1 MVSTPSELG
10 VERSLLSWLDGL
22 GWETH
27 GQDGGR
33 GAIVLDEAYDRQTNE
48 VVYWMLLEEQVLALN
63 DDVTEENVEKFLS
76 SLKRD
81 LDAENLMDGNRAFHR
96 LLTKGKAFNVQRD
109 NGSTEAVYVDLIDYE
124 NPENNRFHAVNQFS
138 VSRGTTIRPDVTLF
152 VNGIPLVTMELKSVT
167 QDNYYVDAIRDLHD
181 YEEQIPRLF
190 VPGLFNVAADRM
202 ELRYSIRKACSRR
215 TPPGYSKRSA
225 STTRTENRFPT
236 DGSNPVSHSRISGSL
251 TRSLSNVG
259 LQQQLARI
267 RSGLRSITSSR
278 RQSNAPSKPSTAARP
293 VRPLRNVLTATL
305 PKWASSTSKSRFGTS
320 TPSGE
325 LFDDRN
331 ARIEL
336 AADDGSYRGS

>member
-10 VERSLLSWLDGL
+10 VERSLFSWLDGL

-109 NGSTEAVYVDLIDYE
+109 NGSIEAVYVDLIDYE

-167 QDNYYVDAIRDLHD
+167 QDNYYVDAIRDPTTTRSRSLGCSSLACLTS
-181 YEEQIPRLF
+181 PPTRWNFGTARLAL
-190 VPGLFNVAADRM
+190 PP
-202 ELRYSIRKACSRR
+202 SSTSRGTTR
-215 TPPGYSKRSA
+215 RRRSA
-225 STTRTENRFPT
+225 ERGDQTLIRIAPDRT
-236 DGSNPVSHSRISGSL
+236 SNEP
-251 TRSLSNVG
+251 
-259 LQQQLARI
+259 LQEGGQKVRGDQADVPRRRRGVRL
-267 RSGLRSITSSR
+267 SGLRGGR
-278 RQSNAPSKPSTAARP
+278 RR
-293 VRPLRNVLTATL
+293 
-305 PKWASSTSKSRFGTS
+305 
-320 TPSGE
+320 
-325 LFDDRN
+325 
-331 ARIEL
+331 
-336 AADDGSYRGS
+336 